1 MTPSRTACSRLDS
14 KAGDTVARDSVARVI
29 AGWRAT
35 RPELQVDPIAV
46 TARLARLQ
54 AVLAPRLETVFAR
67 FGLRGA
73 DFAVLATLV
82 RLAAAS
88 VSQKRLASELGLSAG
103 TVSLRIDRL
112 EHGGLAQRQ
121 PDPDDGRGALVSLTD
136 RGRELFEACAPEHL
150 ANAQELLAG
159 LSERD
164 RGQLGQLLATL
175 LHTLEEPDPDDPLEP
190 DLGLLLDDAPVA
202 LERRRAVGLPPLA
215 GLLVRH
221 VDPAG
226 PAAAS
231 GIRPGDLIR
240 TANRRPLRSRHD
252 LCLALNESRERRS
265 ALALEITRGTEPMR
279 LRLSAPR
286 TRADETAS

>member
-1 MTPSRTACSRLDS
+1 MTPRRAASFRRELEGDDAVAEDS
-14 KAGDTVARDSVARVI
+14 IARVM
-29 AGWRAT
+29 AGWRAS
-35 RPELQVDPIAV
+35 RPELPVDPIAV

-82 RLAAAS
+82 RLAAES

-112 EHGGLAQRQ
+112 EQRGLAQRQ
-121 PDPDDGRGALVSLTD
+121 PDPDDGRGAQLSLTD
-136 RGRELFEACAPEHL
+136 GGRELFEACAPEHL

-159 LSERD
+159 LTEPDRD
-164 RGQLGQLLATL
+164 QLGQLLAKL
-175 LHTLEEPDPDDPLEP
+175 LYTLEEPDPNDQLEP
-190 DLGLLLDDAPVA
+190 ELGLVVDGAPVA
-202 LERRRAVGLPPLA
+202 LERRRAVGLPPVA

-231 GIRPGDLIR
+231 GIRPGDLLR

-252 LCLALNESRERRS
+252 LHLALNQSRERRR

-279 LRLSAPR
+279 LRLTAPPPEP
-286 TRADETAS
+286 TRPAS